1 MAIFLALLLASSAA
15 QGQLNNTSFDEHIS
29 SALRSLVVES
39 SASIESYRFYMDMEQ
54 KIELANSTTEDNQQI
69 YSHSIGYGRA
79 NMTDRALKLSLASLT
94 CDENDVANSS
104 SIAIEEYLVN
114 DTIYLKMD
122 GNWTAIKM
130 PLVADAWSQQSTMN
144 QQLDMFNQSRLS
156 LIGSEMVGDENCYK
170 IRADMNLSAVADQL
184 SSLTSSMIPIESM
197 NYTDLFS
204 NFSLGATYWITKD
217 GHYLKKSEVA
227 QVFTLSPSS
236 LGLNDSQSKELE
248 MRIKS
253 RVTMLFFGYNESMS
267 IELPAEAKEAEA
279 FSAGLV
285 ESAEA
290 VPVESSEN
298 ETSLNETVIDPLNNE
313 NNLDNESIQAAVP
326 A

>member
-1 MAIFLALLLASSAA
+1 MAIFLALLLAGSAA

-29 SALRSLVVES
+29 GALRSLVAES

-54 KIELANSTTEDNQQI
+54 NIELANLTTEDNQQV
-69 YSHSIGYGRA
+69 YSRSIGFGMA
-79 NMTDRALKLSLASLT
+79 NMTERALKLSLASLT
-94 CDENDVANSS
+94 CDEDDVANSS

-114 DTIYLKMD
+114 DTIYMKMD

-130 PLVADAWSQQSTMN
+130 PLVADAWSQQSTMS

-170 IRADMNLSAVADQL
+170 VRADMNLSAMSDQL
-184 SSLTSSMIPIESM
+184 SSLTSSMISVESM

-217 GHYLKKSEVA
+217 DHYLKKSEVA

-236 LGLNDSQSKELE
+236 LGMNDSQSSELE

-253 RVTMLFFGYNESMS
+253 RVTMLFLDYNESIS
-267 IELPAEAKEAEA
+267 IELPAEAKNAEA
-279 FSAGLV
+279 FPAGLM
-285 ESAEA
+285 ESIEA
-290 VPVESSEN
+290 VPVDSPEN
-298 ETSLNETVIDPLNNE
+298 VTALNETAIGPLNNE
-313 NNLDNESIQAAVP
+313 SNLNNESIQATMP